1 MGGMDASTSSSTATR
16 EARRWKKSRV
26 KVFHPRMFS
35 LLVLAYLQGRGGE
48 GGGGVRE
55 CGVLSLR
62 VVRVAFLFALC
73 CSSRLQ

>member
-48 GGGGVRE
+48 GGGGCVSV
-55 CGVLSLR
+55 GS
-62 VVRVAFLFALC
+62 
-73 CSSRLQ
+73 